1 MKRSWPNLENRNSHA
16 ESQGSRLKAS
26 HHCARS
32 HSYAMGGMTPLK
44 QPPKSKEDEQDLGM
58 GQKYVKS
65 SGFAAKEGGFDA
77 SKPDAGVSP
86 PIHAL

>member
-1 MKRSWPNLENRNSHA
+1 MR
-16 ESQGSRLKAS
+16 
-26 HHCARS
+26 
-32 HSYAMGGMTPLK
+32 PLK
-44 QPPKSKEDEQDLGM
+44 QPPKSKEDEQDPGT

-86 PIHAL
+86 PIHALWPDMLGQGHEIVE

>member
-1 MKRSWPNLENRNSHA
+1 
-16 ESQGSRLKAS
+16 
-26 HHCARS
+26 
-32 HSYAMGGMTPLK
+32 MGGMTPLK
-44 QPPKSKEDEQDLGM
+44 QPPKSKEDEQDLGT

-86 PIHAL
+86 PIHAF